1 MTEEENQSYN
11 KNIDVLKTFML
22 DIECLEELN
31 QWTSRFNIFDVL
43 KISRTEIRH
52 SNMLAWLLDPN
63 ESHGL
68 GDAFLRKFLQ
78 SYYEEGNNK
87 HNDDTLAV
95 FNALLADLYSVNVL
109 REWKNID
116 LLLYSDEA
124 KFYIAIENKIDS
136 VEHTSGNTEVSQ
148 LCKYREIL
156 KNEPRFKGY
165 KRLLIYLTPNGDDP
179 ITDEEKK
186 YWDIYSYKTIVSIL
200 NDLED
205 FGSCNSGAK
214 LLIDNYKETLSKRIV
229 MNEAIETICAKIYK
243 KHQAAL
249 DLLFEYR
256 PDDVL
261 LVNQQCK
268 MCMADIIKNDS
279 DCEDIIYKE
288 DYNTGKTYLRFT
300 TKSLQDYT
308 KELFPQGSLSD
319 WNTDFMACGEIMFRQ
334 IDSKVRVSFSIVVNN
349 PKRTPINHDAFKK
362 LILDKWNNGKEI
374 KQWSKIWSET
384 EKNDIT
390 PNPDSETCDL
400 DWFKK
405 GVKNTIKEIDRLI
418 ERH

>member
-1 MTEEENQSYN
+1 MTEEKNLDENI
-11 KNIDVLKTFML
+11 KAFLL
-22 DIECLEELN
+22 DIKCLDELN
-31 QWTSRFNIFDVL
+31 TWTNHFNIFEVL

-63 ESHGL
+63 ENHGL
-68 GDAFLRKFLQ
+68 GDTFLRKFLQ
-78 SYYEEGNNK
+78 SYYEEFDNIQSDK
-87 HNDDTLAV
+87 TLHV
-95 FNALLADLYSVNVL
+95 FDALLADLYSVNVS

-148 LCKYREIL
+148 LCKYRKIL
-156 KNEPRFKGY
+156 EGNPRFKGY

-179 ITDEEKK
+179 ITEEEKQ

-205 FGSCNSGAK
+205 SERIGSPEAK
-214 LLIDNYKETLSKRIV
+214 LLINNYKEILNKKIV
-229 MNEAIETICAKIYK
+229 MNEEIEKICAKIYK
-243 KHQAAL
+243 NYKAAL

-268 MCMADIIKNDS
+268 MCMADIIKNDIG
-279 DCEDIIYKE
+279 CEDIIYKE

-319 WNTDFMACGEIMFRQ
+319 WNTDFMVCGEIMFKQ
-334 IDSKVRVSFSIVVNN
+334 VDSKVRVSFSIVVNN

-374 KQWSKIWSET
+374 KQWSKIWSDE
-384 EKNDIT
+384 EINYIT
-390 PNPDSETCDL
+390 PDPDNETGDL
-400 DWFKK
+400 DWFKA
-405 GVKNTIKEIDRLI
+405 GVKKTIEKIQNLI
-418 ERH
+418 EQK

>member
-1 MTEEENQSYN
+1 MTEEKNLDENI
-11 KNIDVLKTFML
+11 KAFLL
-22 DIECLEELN
+22 DIKCLDELN
-31 QWTSRFNIFDVL
+31 AWTNHFNIFEVL

-63 ESHGL
+63 ENHGL

-78 SYYEEGNNK
+78 SYYEEFDNIQSDK
-87 HNDDTLAV
+87 TLHV
-95 FNALLADLYSVNVL
+95 FDALLADLYSVNVS

-205 FGSCNSGAK
+205 SERIGSPEAK
-214 LLIDNYKETLSKRIV
+214 LLINNYKEILNKKIV
-229 MNEAIETICAKIYK
+229 MNEEIEKICAKIYK
-243 KHQAAL
+243 NYKAAL

-268 MCMADIIKNDS
+268 MYMADIIKNDIG
-279 DCEDIIYKE
+279 CEDIIYKE

-319 WNTDFMACGEIMFRQ
+319 WNTDFMVCGEIMFKQ
-334 IDSKVRVSFSIVVNN
+334 VDSKVRVSFSIVVNN
-349 PKRTPINHDAFKK
+349 PQAPKSTRIDQEVFKK
-362 LILDKWNNGKEI
+362 LIVDKWHNGKDI
-374 KQWSKIWSET
+374 NQWSKIWSDE
-384 EKNDIT
+384 EINYIT
-390 PNPDSETCDL
+390 PDPDNEAVDL
-400 DWFKK
+400 DWFKN
-405 GVKNTIKEIDRLI
+405 GVKRTVKEIKRLT
-418 ERH
+418 ER